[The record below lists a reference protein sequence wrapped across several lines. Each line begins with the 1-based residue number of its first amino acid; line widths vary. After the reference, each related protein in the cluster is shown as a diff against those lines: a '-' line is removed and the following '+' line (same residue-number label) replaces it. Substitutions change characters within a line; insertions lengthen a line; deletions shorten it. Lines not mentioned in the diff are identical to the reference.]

1 MDVQLLIK
9 AKRQWKVSLSVNMY
23 LGIFPW
29 RYDWFLQKH
38 LKKPCHM
45 IGSPKQIYSERQMG
59 FTQCWTNA
67 DGEAEYLNSAPTVS
81 SGLSK

>member
-1 MDVQLLIK
+1 
-9 AKRQWKVSLSVNMY
+9 
-23 LGIFPW
+23 
-29 RYDWFLQKH
+29 
-38 LKKPCHM
+38 M